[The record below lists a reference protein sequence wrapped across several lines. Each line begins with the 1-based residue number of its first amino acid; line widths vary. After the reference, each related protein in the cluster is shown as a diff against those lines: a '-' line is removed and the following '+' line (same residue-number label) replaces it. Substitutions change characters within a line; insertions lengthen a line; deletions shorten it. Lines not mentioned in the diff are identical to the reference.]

1 MRSVF
6 SLMAASALLAAC
18 GGSDD
23 NNNGAGNNPG
33 TTVPAKGFL
42 TSANY
47 VGVAQTALQTNAYVL
62 NISDLVFGVQVT
74 DPQMLVKLDST
85 IKPAK
90 GGSFLRAARS
100 MAIAPPRLWP

>member
-74 DPQMLVKLDST
+74 DPQMLVKLGQE
-85 IKPAK
+85 P
-90 GGSFLRAARS
+90 LR
-100 MAIAPPRLWP
+100 RLWRTADAKPPQALGVV